1 MDEIGLIVG
10 LGNPG
15 PEYAGTRHN
24 AGFMVIDRLLA
35 GFPVGR
41 FEERHTASSS
51 VWAGKFRG
59 RALLLQKPLTFMN
72 LSGEAVALLARR
84 SGIQPESILVISDD
98 LDLPVGRLRL
108 RNGGADGG
116 HNGLKSII
124 AELGSSSFRRLR
136 IGIGRPKPG
145 ETVDYVLSKFE
156 GEEERRFEASLAA
169 AAEAVRTVLTGGMAR
184 AMNRFNAWTPVE
196 ESETN
201 QKKEVLS

>member
-35 GFPVGR
+35 GCPAGR

-72 LSGEAVALLARR
+72 LSGQAVALLARR

>member
-35 GFPVGR
+35 GFPAGR

-51 VWAGKFRG
+51 VWAGKFRR

-72 LSGEAVALLARR
+72 LSGQAVALLARR

>member
-24 AGFMVIDRLLA
+24 AGFMVLDRLLA
-35 GFPVGR
+35 GFPAGR

-72 LSGEAVALLARR
+72 LSGQAVALLARR